1 MSAYNA
7 EIKVVIL
14 GMSHKCKNL
23 KKHSGVFYFSDKTFV
38 GGAIPGARPTI
49 RARLVTH
56 VPRGAGEVVP
66 HVGLTQ
72 GPVARSLLHG
82 AEGPDG
88 RLVVPEARLGA
99 LHSYNRLFNALTL
112 LNIHMYV
119 QAYRD
124 GFVCVHFW

>member
-1 MSAYNA
+1 MSAYNV
-7 EIKVVIL
+7 EIEVVIL
-14 GMSHKCKNL
+14 GVSHKCKSV
-23 KKHSGVFYFSDKTFV
+23 KEAQCFYFSDKTFV

-56 VPRGAGEVVP
+56 VPRGAWEVVP

-82 AEGPDG
+82 AQGPGG

-112 LNIHMYV
+112 YNIHMYF

-124 GFVCVHFW
+124 GFVCVRLW